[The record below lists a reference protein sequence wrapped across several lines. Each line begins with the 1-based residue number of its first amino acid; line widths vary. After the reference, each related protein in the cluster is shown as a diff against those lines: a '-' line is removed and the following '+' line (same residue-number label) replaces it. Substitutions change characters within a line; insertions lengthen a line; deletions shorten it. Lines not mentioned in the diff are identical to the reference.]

1 MIDDNAYP
9 RMVDRPV
16 NSTYQIIVRAM
27 LAKSRSGDTDR
38 FEIRVTAPP
47 QPTDQFRLLMDS
59 NQYE

>member
-1 MIDDNAYP
+1 
-9 RMVDRPV
+9 MVDRPV

-47 QPTDQFRLLMDS
+47 QPTDEFRLLMDS